1 MILVQLALLIVVAIH
16 GEGRAKR
23 GRCVGRVEWTR
34 PRKGYFREEG
44 GVAPLNAKVLTG
56 VDRATIITLSV
67 LSETLHPPR

>member
-1 MILVQLALLIVVAIH
+1 MLDASS
-16 GEGRAKR
+16 
-23 GRCVGRVEWTR
+23 GRVLE
-34 PRKGYFREEG
+34 KGIFERRG